1 MARPTRRH
9 IVAGAG
15 PLLAGLRVAIDP
27 AFAQALV
34 PLRWAA
40 LTPGF
45 TVLPVQYVLANKLG
59 GKHGIKLDDP
69 TAYTA
74 VSTYYNDFVAG
85 NYDVCIGS
93 WDTFASRYLAG
104 VPIRYLCT
112 ITTAEMIAVLA
123 PKGGITELPQ
133 IKGKVFAGLQSTG
146 TYRMFKALVREV
158 YGFDIEKDATVQSV
172 DNPAATVTLLM
183 ADRADAALSWE
194 PNVTAGLV
202 RKPDLRVIFN
212 VGEAY
217 RKLAGRALPYF
228 GVAIRKEIA
237 DRNPGIAAKL
247 ASVFRDALTGINAD
261 PAKAVDLFGSKTGIP
276 SETFKQS
283 LESGRLRFDFQ
294 PMGDSDGRENIQKG
308 SEFLARNGLL
318 PKPVD
323 SGFYASS

>member
-172 DNPAATVTLLM
+172 DNPAATVTAM
-183 ADRADAALSWE
+183 PPAERPGSGTAPSTSRRA
-194 PNVTAGLV
+194 
-202 RKPDLRVIFN
+202 
-212 VGEAY
+212 
-217 RKLAGRALPYF
+217 
-228 GVAIRKEIA
+228 
-237 DRNPGIAAKL
+237 
-247 ASVFRDALTGINAD
+247 
-261 PAKAVDLFGSKTGIP
+261 GS
-276 SETFKQS
+276 
-283 LESGRLRFDFQ
+283 Q
-294 PMGDSDGRENIQKG
+294 P
-308 SEFLARNGLL
+308 
-318 PKPVD
+318 
-323 SGFYASS
+323 ASSRVRPASITWATPAASATATESSASTGQSGSGTAREAGQRSSRQRQVWATRAQRVAASTCSRAAPISAETRSSSSSPSRRR